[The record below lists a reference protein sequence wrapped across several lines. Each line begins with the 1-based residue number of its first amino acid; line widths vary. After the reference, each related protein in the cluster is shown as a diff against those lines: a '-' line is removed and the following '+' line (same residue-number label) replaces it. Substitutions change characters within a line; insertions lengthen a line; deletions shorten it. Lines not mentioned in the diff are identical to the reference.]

1 MGVSELIAFIILLA
15 ADIAA
20 LLLITVDIV
29 PALLCS
35 ALIPLVI
42 FILNFTELKILKTVP
57 LKNTS
62 YLSYVTGALESV
74 KKQAEAKGIKFNRK
88 INVYISG
95 SPGLHSYT
103 VGNSI
108 VITKELLKSGRGI
121 LEASLA
127 HELSYIKGRK
137 SYLVSLIK
145 INIFA
150 VLFALIVS
158 MAGAVA
164 IFAFILI
171 VALSMVSY
179 FIVALRISGLITDLL
194 RKIIKFISVTFYY
207 ITQALLSALCRSMV
221 YKADKFACSLDYGNY
236 LLQLLNEQN
245 KQQRRYTSFSD
256 DIISPKPDNFK
267 RILRIQNY
275 LQVSGKPQKNA
286 YQNPF

>member
-1 MGVSELIAFIILLA
+1 MIVFIILFTV
-15 ADIAA
+15 DIAA
-20 LLLITVDIV
+20 VLLITGDVILAAICV
-29 PALLCS
+29 V
-35 ALIPLVI
+35 LIPLIILI
-42 FILNFTELKILKTVP
+42 FNFIELKILKAVP
-57 LKNTS
+57 LENTS
-62 YLSYVTGALESV
+62 YVPYITSV
-74 KKQAEAKGIKFNRK
+74 LDSVQKQAEAKGIKFNRK
-88 INVYISG
+88 INLYISG

-108 VITKELLKSGRGI
+108 IITKELLKSGRGI

-127 HELSYIKGRK
+127 HELSYIKGKK

-150 VLFALIVS
+150 VLSTLIVS

-164 IFAFILI
+164 IFAFILL
-171 VALSMVSY
+171 VALSMASY
-179 FIVALRISGLITDLL
+179 FIVALRISGLITDLF
-194 RKIIKFISVTFYY
+194 RKIIKSISVAFYY
-207 ITQALLSALCRSMV
+207 ITQALLSAFCRSMV

-245 KQQRRYTSFSD
+245 KQPRRYTSFSD

-267 RILRIQNY
+267 RIMRIQNY
-275 LQVSGKPQKNA
+275 LQISGTPQKNA